1 MAKIDVELTSRRDD
15 GNWTWRAVGAREPK
29 GTVDSSLLNTDVRI
43 GSQFSVETEHFI
55 DGIVVTK
62 VFEKKQSSDKGDF
75 IEILGSGKN
84 LDPVTTQLAKSKKGK
99 KPSKRSPAGKTTK
112 DQPSRKKAKKK
123 DFEESKSRNKTSN
136 RKPKTNKPKPPK
148 SKRLKPKR
156 NFRNAAVKGL
166 PDETTRIGEI
176 LLRSGLPGLR
186 KVIDEQNQQAKEI
199 NEPEIPQEILLKLA
213 EQIYPD
219 LKTAEWLDRADAALK
234 GIETVD
240 LRDIRS
246 VIVAADNVQKN
257 DEVRSLSEEL
267 KKGFNQRVETDQN
280 KWLKELV
287 STLKEGRVVRALRL
301 SSRPPKAG
309 FPLPE
314 DLLSDLTQA
323 TNDALNSDIS
333 ASRWGTIIEA
343 AAFSPIHQRL
353 DPSGIPNNPDADL
366 LKILKKISSKVPAIS
381 EKFDSAEL

>member
-1 MAKIDVELTSRRDD
+1 MS
-15 GNWTWRAVGAREPK
+15 
-29 GTVDSSLLNTDVRI
+29 I

-75 IEILGSGKN
+75 IEFLGSGKN
-84 LDPVTTQLAKSKKGK
+84 LAPVTTQLAKSKKGK
-99 KPSKRSPAGKTTK
+99 KPSKRSPAGKPTK
-112 DQPSRKKAKKK
+112 AQPSSKKAKKRP
-123 DFEESKSRNKTSN
+123 FEESKPKNSKSN
-136 RKPKTNKPKPPK
+136 PKTNKPKPPK

-267 KKGFNQRVETDQN
+267 KKGFNQRVETEQN
-280 KWLKELV
+280 KWLKELD

-314 DLLSDLTQA
+314 DLLSDLTHA

-366 LKILKKISSKVPAIS
+366 LKILKKISSKVPAVS